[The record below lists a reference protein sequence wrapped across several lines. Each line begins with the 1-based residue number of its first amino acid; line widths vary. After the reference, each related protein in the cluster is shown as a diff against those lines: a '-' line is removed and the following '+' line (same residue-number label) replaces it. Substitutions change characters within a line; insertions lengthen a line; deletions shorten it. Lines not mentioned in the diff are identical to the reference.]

1 MKITDKIVTSK
12 IQPTQTNVVWHN
24 PETGE
29 LKMFGEKG
37 WEIVGGNPGGSTGG
51 GYPIVTIDK
60 DFNIEAKPNTFYNIK
75 NSADSEVNI
84 NCNEGYSVDEMG
96 KHIMF
101 IFDGYDSENSEGL
114 ITLLPYLGGVIVP
127 DTSRE
132 GYSYKMKFNLTS
144 ISGGEITG
152 IITIYFTDEIKTGSS
167 VNCLVDMTALG
178 QSEVIMPINNIQVLN
193 ENVNYLVWVTYGGNL
208 YPHVFIEV
216 ENDNEEYKHKYN
228 IFGIVNAMASIKTI
242 YTNEPYIT
250 ANNFYVSSGD
260 DISSMV
266 DSIEVKS
273 NTPIPSSDIANEFVF
288 NINSPANIIFNV
300 PVNWN
305 NNIAPDLTQIGTY
318 TISIVNGIGCYTFVN
333 N

>member
-1 MKITDKIVTSK
+1 MGYKIKPKYPLFLRDVNKNKDNGKS
-12 IQPTQTNVVWHN
+12 N
-24 PETGE
+24 
-29 LKMFGEKG
+29 
-37 WEIVGGNPGGSTGG
+37 SAG
-51 GYPIVTIDK
+51 GYPIVTVTE

-75 NSADSEVNI
+75 NNADSEVNI

-101 IFDGYDSENSEGL
+101 IFDGYDSEKSEGL
-114 ITLLPYLGGVIVP
+114 AMLLPYLGGVVIP

-144 ISGGEITG
+144 ISGGETTG

-178 QSEVIMPINNIQVLN
+178 QSEVIVPINNIQVLN
-193 ENVNYLVWVTYGGNL
+193 ENVNYLVWVSSGGTL
-208 YPHVFIEV
+208 FPHVFTEV

-228 IFGIVNAMASIKTI
+228 IFGILKVIMGIESI

-273 NTPIPSSDIANEFVF
+273 NTPRPSSNIANEFVF

-305 NNIAPDLTQIGTY
+305 NNIAPDLTQIGVY
-318 TISIVNGIGCYTFVN
+318 TISILNGIGCYTFVK
-333 N
+333 

>member
-1 MKITDKIVTSK
+1 MKITDKIVTSR

-24 PETGE
+24 PDTGE
-29 LKMFGEKG
+29 LRMFGEKG
-37 WEIVGGNPGGSTGG
+37 WEVVGGKNG
-51 GYPIVTIDK
+51 GYPVVTVEDN
-60 DFNIEAKPNTFYNIK
+60 FNIEAKPNTFYNIK

-84 NCNEGYSVDEMG
+84 NCSEGYSVDEIG

-101 IFDGYDSENSEGL
+101 IFDGYDSEELQNSVAVS
-114 ITLLPYLGGVIVP
+114 IYLGGIIIP
-127 DTSRE
+127 DTTRE
-132 GYSYKMKFNLTS
+132 GYNYKTELDLTS
-144 ISGGEITG
+144 ISGGQITD
-152 IITIYFTDEIKTGSS
+152 IIPAYFTNEVKTGNS
-167 VNCLVDMTALG
+167 VNCLLDMTALG
-178 QSEVIMPINNIQVLN
+178 QSEIIIPMNNIQVLN
-193 ENVNYLVWVTYGGNL
+193 ENVDYLVWVTFNGSSL
-208 YPHVFIEV
+208 PHVLTEV

-228 IFGIVNAMASIKTI
+228 IFGILSAMDSIETI

-250 ANNFYVSSGD
+250 ANNFYLSDGT
-260 DISSMV
+260 DIASML

-273 NTPIPSSDIANEFVF
+273 NTQTPSNDIANEFVF
-288 NINSPANIIFNV
+288 NIKSPANIIFNV

>member
-37 WEIVGGNPGGSTGG
+37 WEIVGGKNG
-51 GYPIVTIDK
+51 GYPVVIIEDN
-60 DFNIEAKPNTFYNIK
+60 FNIEAKPNTFYNIK

-101 IFDGYDSENSEGL
+101 IFDGYDSEEL
-114 ITLLPYLGGVIVP
+114 KDLAIFFAYLGGVVIP
-127 DTSRE
+127 DTTKE
-132 GYSYKMKFNLTS
+132 GYSYKMKIDPTF
-144 ISGGEITG
+144 ITG
-152 IITIYFTDEIKTGSS
+152 GQITAIITVYFTDEVKTGNS
-167 VNCLVDMTALG
+167 VNCLLDMTALG
-178 QSEVIMPINNIQVLN
+178 GSKVIIPMNNIQVLN
-193 ENVNYLVWVTYGGNL
+193 ENVNYLVWVTSGGNL
-208 YPHVFIEV
+208 FPHVFTEV

-228 IFGIVNAMASIKTI
+228 IFGMVSAMKSIKTI

-266 DSIEVKS
+266 DNIEVKS
-273 NTPIPSSDIANEFVF
+273 NTPRPSSDIANEFVF

-305 NNIAPDLTQIGTY
+305 NDVAPDLTQIGVY
-318 TISIVNGIGCYTFVN
+318 TISILNGIGCYTFVN
-333 N
+333 S